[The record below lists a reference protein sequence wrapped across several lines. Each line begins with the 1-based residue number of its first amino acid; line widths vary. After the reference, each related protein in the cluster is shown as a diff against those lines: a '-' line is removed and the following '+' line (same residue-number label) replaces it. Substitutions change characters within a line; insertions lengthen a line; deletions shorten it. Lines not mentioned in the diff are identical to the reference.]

1 MSSNLNPS
9 FVENFSGRNR
19 FQGKGVLS
27 PCPIE
32 KKNKHVQFKCSI
44 CKKNFVFKNLTC
56 RVAVYSSHYV
66 DCLRRLLGQYD
77 ENVTDIL
84 KRDQALWAKISSNE
98 SLKMSLEK
106 RTTIVQVSH
115 CWCSP
120 FSPCVCELPGQH
132 KYRHFRTVSF
142 LHSQCSPLMFSSRA

>member
-1 MSSNLNPS
+1 MPLLY
-9 FVENFSGRNR
+9 R
-19 FQGKGVLS
+19 
-27 PCPIE
+27 
-32 KKNKHVQFKCSI
+32 KKNTHKYVQFKCSV

-56 RVAVYSSHYV
+56 RVAVYSSYYV

-84 KRDQALWAKISSNE
+84 KRDQVLWAKISSNE

-120 FSPCVCELPGQH
+120 PCVVASGLANTNVAIFAQ
-132 KYRHFRTVSF
+132 
-142 LHSQCSPLMFSSRA
+142 